1 MTPAARVG
9 AAIEALEEIEETGR
23 PADAV
28 LGGFFRARR
37 HIGASDRKAVAE
49 RVFGV
54 LRRRARLDWH
64 LARRGVE
71 PTARARMLARLLLVD
86 RLQEPATVFGRGKY
100 APAPLDEAEL
110 DLFMA
115 LAGEPLEPPDMPAS
129 VRAECPAWAE
139 RGLRES
145 LGGAFAEEMKALAEP
160 APVDLRVNALKTTRR
175 EARRLLFREGI
186 RTEPVEASPW
196 ALRCEGRPALGR
208 TRAFREG
215 LVEVQDA
222 GSQRIAHAVGR
233 RAGHAGGGFLRPA
246 RAAKALALA
255 ADMEGKGRVV
265 ATDVHDKRLARL
277 GERMRRAG
285 RAQYRAPPAGERARP
300 LGSAASAASSTAC
313 WWMRPA
319 PARAPGGAT
328 RTPAGPVTARA
339 LPSWWRS
346 RTAYWKAPRGLVKPG
361 GRLVYATCSLLREE
375 NEARVGR
382 FLDAAPGFAR
392 AEDDLRISPARD
404 GSDGFYAAILE
415 TRGRP
420 PCANDSAT

>member
-64 LARRGVE
+64 LARRGAE
-71 PTARARMLARLLLVD
+71 PTARTRMLARLLLVD
-86 RLQEPATVFGRGKY
+86 RLQEPGAVFGRGKY
-100 APAPLDEAEL
+100 APAPLDSAEL

-115 LAGEPLEPPDMPAS
+115 LAGEPLEPPDMPAP

-145 LGGAFAEEMKALAEP
+145 LGKAFAEELRALAEP

-175 EARRLLFREGI
+175 EARRLLFREGV
-186 RTEPVEASPW
+186 RAEPLEDAPW

-222 GSQRIAHAVGR
+222 GSQRIAHAVA
-233 RAGHAGGGFLRPA
+233 AGPGMQVVDFCAGAGG
-246 RAAKALALA
+246 KALALA

-285 RAQYRAPPAGERARP
+285 AHNIERRLLESERDRWVRRQRGKFDRVLIDAPCTGTGSWRRNPDARWTREGP
-300 LGSAASAASSTAC
+300 RLAELTDLQGRILESAA
-313 WWMRPA
+313 R
-319 PARAPGGAT
+319 
-328 RTPAGPVTARA
+328 
-339 LPSWWRS
+339 
-346 RTAYWKAPRGLVKPG
+346 LVKPG

-375 NEARVGR
+375 NEAQVER
-382 FLDAAPGFAR
+382 FLEAAPGFAR
-392 AEDDLRISPARD
+392 AGDDLRISPARD

-415 TRGRP
+415 RGEA

>member
-64 LARRGVE
+64 LSRRGVE

-86 RLQEPATVFGRGKY
+86 RLQEPGAVFGRGKY
-100 APAPLDEAEL
+100 APAPLDSAEL

-115 LAGEPLEPPDMPAS
+115 LVGEPLEPPEMPAP

-145 LGGAFAEEMKALAEP
+145 LGHAFAEELRALAEP

-175 EARRLLFREGI
+175 EARRALFREGV
-186 RTEPVEASPW
+186 RAEPLEDAPW

-222 GSQRIAHAVGR
+222 GSQRIAHAVA
-233 RAGHAGGGFLRPA
+233 AGPGMQVVDFCAGAGG
-246 RAAKALALA
+246 KALALA

-285 RAQYRAPPAGERARP
+285 AHNIERRLLESERDRWVRRQRGKFDRVLVDAPCTGTGAWRRNPDARWTRDGP
-300 LGSAASAASSTAC
+300 GLAELIALQDRILESAA
-313 WWMRPA
+313 R
-319 PARAPGGAT
+319 
-328 RTPAGPVTARA
+328 
-339 LPSWWRS
+339 
-346 RTAYWKAPRGLVKPG
+346 LVKPG
-361 GRLVYATCSLLREE
+361 GRLVYATCSLLRDE

-382 FLDAAPGFAR
+382 FLDAAAGFAR

-415 TRGRP
+415 RGEA
-420 PCANDSAT
+420 PCANDSAP

>member
-9 AAIEALEEIEETGR
+9 SAIEALELIEETGR

-64 LARRGVE
+64 LARRGAE
-71 PTARARMLARLLLVD
+71 PTARTRMLARLLLVD
-86 RLQEPATVFGRGKY
+86 RLQEPGAVFGRGKY
-100 APAPLDEAEL
+100 APAPLDPEEL

-115 LAGEPLEPPDMPAS
+115 LAGEPLEPPEMPAS

-139 RGLRES
+139 NGLRES
-145 LGGAFAEEMKALAEP
+145 LSGAFAEEMKALAEP

-175 EARRLLFREGI
+175 EARRLLFQDGI
-186 RTEPVEASPW
+186 RAEPVADAPW

-222 GSQRIAHAVGR
+222 GSQRIAHAVAAEPGMQVVDFC
-233 RAGHAGGGFLRPA
+233 AGAGG
-246 RAAKALALA
+246 KALALA
-255 ADMEGKGRVV
+255 ADMQGKGRIV

-285 RAQYRAPPAGERARP
+285 AHNIERRLLESERDRWVRRQRGKFDRVLVDAPCTGTGSWRRNPDARWTRDGP
-300 LGSAASAASSTAC
+300 GLAELIALQDRILESAA
-313 WWMRPA
+313 R
-319 PARAPGGAT
+319 
-328 RTPAGPVTARA
+328 
-339 LPSWWRS
+339 
-346 RTAYWKAPRGLVKPG
+346 LVKPG
-361 GRLVYATCSLLREE
+361 GRLVYATCSLLGDE
-375 NEARVGR
+375 NEARVAR
-382 FLDAAPGFAR
+382 FLETAPDFAR

-415 TRGRP
+415 REEA